1 MKRITICLFIVLM
14 LVGINCL
21 SAQTKS
27 QLQEMYVTYLR
38 SEGYQPSVD
47 SDGDV
52 NFTAQGQKFYIHV
65 MENDL
70 QSFQIVLSNFL
81 DIGAASNKQKAI
93 EAASTVTRTTR
104 VARVYMTSNGK
115 IAIDAYIFIG
125 NPNDFKLVLN
135 RMVNVIVVARND
147 FLAEMSK

>member
-1 MKRITICLFIVLM
+1 
-14 LVGINCL
+14 
-21 SAQTKS
+21 
-27 QLQEMYVTYLR
+27 MYVTYLK

-52 NFTAQGQKFYIHV
+52 NFTVQGQKYYINV

-81 DIGAASNKQKAI
+81 DIGAASNRQKAL
-93 EAASTVTRTTR
+93 EAASAVTRTTR
-104 VARVYMTSNGK
+104 VSRVYMTSNGK
-115 IAIDAYIFIG
+115 IAIDAYIFIA

-135 RMVNVIVVARND
+135 RMVNVIGIARND
-147 FLAEMSK
+147 FLSEMSK